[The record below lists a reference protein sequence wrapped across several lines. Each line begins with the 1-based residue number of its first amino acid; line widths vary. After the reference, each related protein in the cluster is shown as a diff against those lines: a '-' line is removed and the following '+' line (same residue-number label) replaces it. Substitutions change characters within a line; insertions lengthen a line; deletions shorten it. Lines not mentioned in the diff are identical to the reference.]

1 MALLVQ
7 KYKDPEKPGLLN
19 YLNLHHDLVA
29 IQQHMAAQKELPSI
43 GSQKTMDQ
51 VPIIVSQ
58 INQFLVN
65 SSTDCFHFLRYA
77 SILFVHIYFFVFKI
91 YFYFP

>member
-51 VPIIVSQ
+51 VPIIVS
-58 INQFLVN
+58 
-65 SSTDCFHFLRYA
+65 
-77 SILFVHIYFFVFKI
+77 
-91 YFYFP
+91 